1 MRDVDFWIEE
11 GSLSTYDERI
21 AALEKDATTM
31 KHDIT
36 YKLDE
41 TNSAVTI
48 IKGVMGLLAQDMKVI
63 KSQIK
68 TMDFRLEGIDV
79 RLARVEE
86 VIDTRL
92 ARVEEGQDEQGQD
105 IKEINQ
111 RLETQDKKLDQVLGL
126 LATLTAKTDK

>member
-1 MRDVDFWIEE
+1 
-11 GSLSTYDERI
+11 LSTYDERI

-92 ARVEEGQDEQGQD
+92 ARVEEVTDTRLARVEERQDEQGQD